1 MSMKGL
7 GPGLLA
13 AATVGALQL
22 LTRKLMQ
29 NGPRIDELGE
39 RMFEAAFERIGRR
52 PPRAASRAMSWALGN
67 VGSDTL
73 LFALVATGQPR
84 RPFVRGA
91 LVGAATGVAAVVL
104 PSRLGLPARLTAK
117 DWRTGLT
124 TFGFYLAAGL
134 SAAGVVHLGRQLE
147 AGSGQA

>member
-29 NGPRIDELGE
+29 NGPRIDLLGE
-39 RMFEAAFERIGRR
+39 RMFEAAFDRLGRR

-67 VGSDTL
+67 MGSDTL

-104 PSRLGLPARLTAK
+104 PKRLGLDRFTARN
-117 DWRTGLT
+117 WRTGLT
-124 TFGFYLAAGL
+124 TVGLYLAAGL

-147 AGSGQA
+147 AESGHA